1 MSEPLNTGLALD
13 PQLRLCSVAVM
24 SPAPGPYLYRVP
36 DEVTTLPKA
45 GERVLVPLGGQPQ
58 VEGIVLSAME
68 GALAQQ
74 VLASSGFGPQA
85 LRSVSMMLSGP
96 MLPTDLLGVARFI
109 ADYYLAPLGESL
121 RLLLPPSEQAQL
133 VERVRLSEQGLA
145 LAQKLQSV
153 LLPPDAAD
161 LDPADIDLLRMLG
174 ARKSPLRFVTVDHA
188 LTADALSSR
197 PKAEWRARLPA
208 LYKARLIELH
218 SDVKLGHGEGEDGQ
232 TRRRSKGKAS
242 PSSLPGTPSD
252 LVLTDE
258 QEVALAALLTA
269 LAQAEHA
276 KPRRSGYQGF
286 LLHGVTGSGKTEIY
300 LRLIA
305 ESLRR
310 GQTALVLVP
319 EIALTPQLSARFS
332 SRFPGQ
338 VAVLH
343 SALSPSERAGAWRKI
358 LRGEVSIALGPRSAV
373 FAPLQNLGV
382 IIVDEEHDSSFKQH
396 EGVHYHGR
404 DVALWR
410 AAQAGA
416 VAVLGSATPSLE
428 ALELC
433 RKGKLTRLS
442 MTRRATGIEL
452 PRVEIIDLKQH
463 VKAAESSL
471 LTAPLLEAL
480 RTTFEAGE
488 QAILLLNRRGY
499 AAFLLCQSCGHR
511 IECPN
516 CSVTLTLHKS
526 RHSLMCHYCDHR
538 EPVPADCPLCQQ
550 KSVLPIGLGTEKLLE
565 QLGLRFPEVRMDRLD
580 RDTSANLHRVLAAM
594 HNHELD
600 LLIGTQMLAKGH
612 DFPGVTLVGV
622 VLADT
627 GMGLPD
633 FRAAERTFQLL
644 SQVAGRAGRA
654 KKPGRVL
661 IQTYNPE
668 HPAVH
673 CAAEHDFASFAEAE
687 LEARQ
692 ALDYPPCVR
701 LGLLR
706 IDGEDPYKVEQVAK
720 ELSDIV
726 RGELS
731 RSGEG
736 LPPLGPAEA
745 PLSRLKGRSRWQM
758 MVRAKSVKSL
768 HQVLR
773 AALSYKVPSG
783 LRVHV
788 DVDPGST
795 L

>member
-1 MSEPLNTGLALD
+1 MSEQQDTNLAIE
-13 PQLRLCSVAVM
+13 PSLRLCSVAVM

-36 DEVTTLPKA
+36 DEVTTLPKE
-45 GERVLVPLGGQPQ
+45 GQRVLVPLGGQPQ

-74 VLASSGFGPQA
+74 VLLSSGFAHSA
-85 LRSVSMMLSGP
+85 LRGVSMLLSGP
-96 MLPTDLLGVARFI
+96 MLPTDLIGVARFV
-109 ADYYLAPLGESL
+109 ADYYLAPLGEAL

-133 VERVRLSEQGLA
+133 VERVRLSEAGLV
-145 LAQKLQSV
+145 LAQKLSAV
-153 LLPPDAAD
+153 LLPPDVAD
-161 LDPADIDLLRMLG
+161 LDPVTIDLLRVLG
-174 ARKSPLRFVTVDHA
+174 ARKSPLRFVTVDHL
-188 LTADALSSR
+188 LTAAALSSR
-197 PKAEWRARLPA
+197 PKADWRACLPA
-208 LYKARLIELH
+208 LHKAHLIELH
-218 SDVKLGHGEGEDGQ
+218 SDVKMGHAEGEDQ
-232 TRRRSKGKAS
+232 PTKRRSK
-242 PSSLPGTPSD
+242 SSADRLPGAPID
-252 LVLTDE
+252 LVLTAE
-258 QEVALAALLTA
+258 QDVALQRLLAALERA
-269 LAQAEHA
+269 AHS

-305 ESLRR
+305 DALAK

-319 EIALTPQLSARFS
+319 EIALTPQLSARFA

-343 SALSPSERAGAWRKI
+343 SALSPRERAGAWRKI

-373 FAPLQNLGV
+373 FAPLQHLGV

-433 RKGKLTRLS
+433 KKGKLTRLL
-442 MTRRATGIEL
+442 MQHRATGIEL

-480 RTTFEAGE
+480 RTTFESGE

-526 RHSLMCHYCDHR
+526 RRSLMCHYCDHR
-538 EPVPADCPLCQQ
+538 EPIPSDCPLCQQ

-565 QLGLRFPEVRMDRLD
+565 QLMLRFPEVRMDRLD
-580 RDTSANLHRVLAAM
+580 RDTSSNLHQVLAAM

-673 CAAEHDFASFAEAE
+673 CAAEHDYTSFAEAE

-692 ALDYPPCVR
+692 ALDYPPSVR

-726 RGELS
+726 RSELS
-731 RSGEG
+731 LCGES

-758 MVRAKSVKSL
+758 MVRAKTVKAL
-768 HQVLR
+768 HRVLR
-773 AALSYKVPSG
+773 AALAYKVPSG
-783 LRVHV
+783 LRVHA

>member
-1 MSEPLNTGLALD
+1 MSEQAHEALSLAAEPD
-13 PQLRLCSVAVM
+13 TRLVSVAVM

-36 DEVTTLPKA
+36 NELARMPVA
-45 GERVLVPLGGQPQ
+45 GDRVLVPLGGQPQ
-58 VEGIVLSAME
+58 VEGIVLDAMVGE
-68 GALAQQ
+68 AASQ
-74 VLASSGFGPQA
+74 VLATSGFKPQA
-85 LRSVSMMLSGP
+85 LRNVSMMLSGP
-96 MLPTDLLGVARFI
+96 KLPIDLLGMARFI
-109 ADYYLAPLGESL
+109 ADYYLTPLGEAL

-133 VERVRLSEQGLA
+133 VERVRLTEAGLQ
-145 LAQKLQSV
+145 LAKKLDSL
-153 LLPPDAAD
+153 LLPPEVAD
-161 LDPADIDLLRMLG
+161 TEPATIDLLRVLG
-174 ARKSPLRFVTVDHA
+174 TRRSPLHFVSVERVIA
-188 LTADALSSR
+188 ADSLASR
-197 PKAEWRARLPA
+197 PKPEWRSRLH
-208 LYKARLIELH
+208 ELH
-218 SDVKLGHGEGEDGQ
+218 KVHLVEIHCDVRVG
-232 TRRRSKGKAS
+232 SKEREAKPKSAEHS
-242 PSSLPGTPSD
+242 MPSAPND
-252 LVLTDE
+252 LILTDE
-258 QEVALAALLTA
+258 QEVALTTLLAALSEA
-269 LAQAEHA
+269 GNA
-276 KPRRSGYQGF
+276 KPRRAGYQGF

-305 ESLRR
+305 EARQH

-332 SRFPGQ
+332 SRFPGS

-343 SALSPSERAGAWRKI
+343 SALSPSERASAWRKI

-373 FAPLQNLGV
+373 FAPLPNLGV
-382 IIVDEEHDSSFKQH
+382 IIVDEEHDTSFKQH

-410 AAQAGA
+410 AQQAGA

-428 ALELC
+428 ALELS
-433 RKGKLTRLS
+433 RRGKLTRLTL
-442 MTRRATGIEL
+442 TRRATGIEL
-452 PRVEIIDLKQH
+452 PQVEIIDLKQH
-463 VKAAESSL
+463 VKAVESAL

-480 RTTFEAGE
+480 RTTLDAGE

-526 RHSLMCHYCDHR
+526 RHSLLCHYCDHR
-538 EPVPADCPLCQQ
+538 EPVPTCCPLCQQ
-550 KSVLPIGLGTEKLLE
+550 KSILPLGLGTEKLLE
-565 QLGLRFPEVRMDRLD
+565 HLTLRFPEARIERLD
-580 RDTSANLHRVLAAM
+580 RDTSSSLTRVLSAM
-594 HNHELD
+594 HRHEID
-600 LLIGTQMLAKGH
+600 MLIGTQMLAKGH

-654 KKPGRVL
+654 KRPGRVL

-673 CAAEHDFASFAEAE
+673 CAAQHDYQSFAEAE

-706 IDGEDPYKVEQVAK
+706 IDGEDPYKVEQLSM
-720 ELSDIV
+720 ELAALLKA
-726 RGELS
+726 ELAIT
-731 RSGEG
+731 GDG
-736 LPPLGPAEA
+736 MPMLGPAEA
-745 PLSRLKGRSRWQM
+745 PLSRLKGRCRWQLM
-758 MVRAKSVKSL
+758 IRAKTVRGL
-768 HQVLR
+768 HRLLR
-773 AALSYKVPSG
+773 LALSHKVPSG
-783 LRVHV
+783 MRVHA